1 MLIPLSGYESF
12 TRAYIIIVDA
22 YSVLAGASDSL
33 LGETKPLCCLIMC
46 SSITLYCIIHCVQDE
61 HHSGWASEQD
71 HLQYSNRKRSIS
83 ETAVHSCLESYYCD
97 P

>member
-1 MLIPLSGYESF
+1 MP
-12 TRAYIIIVDA
+12 IIIIDVIDA
-22 YSVLAGASDSL
+22 YRVLAGTSDSL
-33 LGETKPLCCLIMC
+33 LGETKAPIPLCCLIMC

-71 HLQYSNRKRSIS
+71 HFQYSNRKRSIS